1 MDSGG
6 RVQICAWKIWPSA
19 GLQNRSFKRQNGS
32 SGRAVLPVQ
41 RTVGRIGL
49 PPEEHAPA
57 RPAQKCLPKAGGCVM
72 LETKKEERERYG
84 RNAHSLKTSHKHV
97 FSQWGLAPLFV
108 LESGGCCRAFPF
120 LGTAWNYAATCI
132 SGPFCAQT
140 RPSGTF
146 CKGREVLLCRKFC
159 CLQTI

>member
-1 MDSGG
+1 MRRRAAPDMCLEDLAERRSAKQELQKAKRKFRQGSAPGESERWPG
-6 RVQICAWKIWPSA
+6 RLAAGRTRAGPPS
-19 GLQNRSFKRQNGS
+19 
-32 SGRAVLPVQ
+32 
-41 RTVGRIGL
+41 
-49 PPEEHAPA
+49 E
-57 RPAQKCLPKAGGCVM
+57 KCLPKAGGCVM

-108 LESGGCCRAFPF
+108 LGSGGCCRAFPF